1 LAILGD
7 LSRPF
12 DRQSAMLTQI
22 IKMAIN
28 LASKKILIV
37 EDQAIMRE
45 TIKHIMVNFGAR
57 YIVEAESGINAI
69 TAMRIDKFDIVLCDY
84 NLLRGKNGQQVLEEA
99 RYLKLLPINAIFIM
113 VTGEQN
119 PEMVLSAIDNKPDDY
134 LIKPFNQQQLLIRI
148 ERCYARKNYLES
160 IDNKIDSGSYLHA
173 IESCEQLLHLNDK
186 KMRLPLLKLHAELAI
201 KVGDYQKAEA
211 IYQKILHERE
221 LPWARCGLGVVDYSL
236 SFYDLAIEIFENLII
251 QYPVMLEA
259 YDWLVKSYESI
270 GNNES
275 ALYSLN
281 LAVELSP
288 MSILRQKKLA
298 LLADKNENLLIAKKA
313 YTATIKLGKHS
324 IHRSPSD
331 YAGLA
336 GVYLK
341 SNAPNEAL
349 KIVHEL
355 NQQFR
360 NDPEARLSSALLE
373 TRIYQAKNNKTLA
386 QQAYGKA
393 YKLNEEFNKQLSRE
407 LRLEMAKTFYLNG
420 NEEACNEILN
430 DLLKS
435 NIDDK
440 SFIQNVVTMCDA
452 NIGEDHAN
460 SLIQVIKKE
469 LVEINNEGVSLFHK
483 GDIKGAL
490 AIFDQAIAKT
500 PDNHTI
506 NLNLIKIM
514 IHDLKAS
521 RATREKISR
530 TQSYINKAIGIG
542 IPHSQ
547 LIGLQKVLNS
557 IQDPSYQ

>member
-1 LAILGD
+1 MTL
-7 LSRPF
+7 
-12 DRQSAMLTQI
+12 
-22 IKMAIN
+22 N
-28 LASKKILIV
+28 LALNKILIV
-37 EDQAIMRE
+37 EDQSIMRE
-45 TIKHIMVNFGAR
+45 TIKHILVNAGAR
-57 YIVEAESGINAI
+57 FIVEAESGINAI

-99 RYLKLLPINAIFIM
+99 RFLKLLPINSMFIM

-134 LIKPFNQQQLLIRI
+134 LIKPFNQQQLLVRI
-148 ERCYARKNYLES
+148 DRCYARKNYLQS
-160 IDNKIDSGSYLHA
+160 IENEIDRGSYLHA
-173 IESCEQLLHLNDK
+173 IECCEQLLNLNDK
-186 KMRLPLLKLHAELAI
+186 KMRLPLLKLRAELAI
-201 KVGDYQKAEA
+201 KVGDYKKAES
-211 IYQKILHERE
+211 IYQNILHERE

-236 SFYDLAIEIFENLII
+236 SFYDRAIEIFENLII

-259 YDWLVKSYESI
+259 YDWLVKAYESM
-270 GNNES
+270 GNDES

-298 LLADKNENLLIAKKA
+298 LLADKNENLQIAKKA
-313 YTATIKLGKHS
+313 YTATIKLGKYS

-336 GVYLK
+336 SVYLK

-360 NDPEARLSSALLE
+360 NDPEARLRAALLE
-373 TRIYQAKNNKTLA
+373 NRIYQAKDNKILA

-393 YKLNEEFNKQLSRE
+393 FKLNEEFNKRVPRE

-420 NEEACNEILN
+420 NEEACDEILN
-430 DLLKS
+430 DLFKT

-440 SFIQNVVTMCDA
+440 TFINDVVTMCDA
-452 NIGEDHAN
+452 IIGEDHAN
-460 SLIQVIKKE
+460 SLIIIIKKE
-469 LVEINNEGVSLFHK
+469 LVEINNKGVSLFHK

-490 AIFDQAIAKT
+490 AIFDQAIIKM
-500 PDNHTI
+500 PDNHAI
-506 NLNLIKIM
+506 NLNMIKVM

-521 RATREKISR
+521 RAAPERIVK
-530 TQSYINKAIGIG
+530 TQSHINKAIEIG

-547 LIGLQKVLNS
+547 LRVLQKVLDS
-557 IQDPSYQ
+557 IKAQVGKNL